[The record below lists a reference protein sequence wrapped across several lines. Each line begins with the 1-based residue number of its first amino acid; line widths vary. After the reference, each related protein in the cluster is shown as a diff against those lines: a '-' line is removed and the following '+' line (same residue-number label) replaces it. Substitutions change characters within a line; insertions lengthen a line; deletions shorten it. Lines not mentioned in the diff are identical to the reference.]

1 MLLRRRVPE
10 RSMLS
15 LSCSAEEM
23 EGMRVP
29 EKAALR
35 FEPVSVEPDAK
46 RDRVSGDRRGAA
58 PPCASQKKKRKK
70 LTFVDQTSDQKQ
82 SIQRRCRERVLLCPF
97 EHGRAASGEIG
108 WESGEMYS
116 PSIGGYERD
125 LPRLFFFFFF
135 FLPSSAREKREPVS
149 EPRST
154 SPFGRFSCPDYRRSE
169 QASIATGGWR
179 HPRRERRRR
188 KVLNDGSLATNDKD
202 VGGKKLT
209 SFSTPSL
216 PPSCPPPPSLL
227 PPSLPLRLKTLP
239 PSPSN
244 STRLDDLPLPPSPLA
259 PPPPRPRARLL
270 RHRRRLRRHHGRQVR
285 RRVPV
290 AGLLH
295 LVVLRRLRRVGPGR
309 GGADGERH
317 LEGLLA
323 SF

>member
-1 MLLRRRVPE
+1 LLLRRRVPE

-15 LSCSAEEM
+15 LSCSSEEM

-125 LPRLFFFFFF
+125 LPRPFFFFFF
-135 FLPSSAREKREPVS
+135 FFHRRPPTAREKREPVS

-202 VGGKKLT
+202 VGGKNSPL
-209 SFSTPSL
+209 SQLPPSL
-216 PPSCPPPPSLL
+216 PPSLPPYSL
-227 PPSLPLRLKTLP
+227 PPSLSDSKRSL
-239 PSPSN
+239 
-244 STRLDDLPLPPSPLA
+244 
-259 PPPPRPRARLL
+259 PPRPTQHA
-270 RHRRRLRRHHGRQVR
+270 
-285 RRVPV
+285 
-290 AGLLH
+290 
-295 LVVLRRLRRVGPGR
+295 
-309 GGADGERH
+309 
-317 LEGLLA
+317 
-323 SF
+323 